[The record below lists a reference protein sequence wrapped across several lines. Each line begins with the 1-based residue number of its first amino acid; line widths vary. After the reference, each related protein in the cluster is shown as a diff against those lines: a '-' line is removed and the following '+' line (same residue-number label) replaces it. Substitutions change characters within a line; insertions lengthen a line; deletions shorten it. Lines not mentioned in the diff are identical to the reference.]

1 MTITMPTVDPTTIK
15 SDDLHDKLDVIQ
27 RFINIGIDSQSS
39 NFAYG
44 EQGVLESKHVYKPDL
59 FGSPSPKVTNVSS
72 QTHWRSVSNDW
83 TQGVTFSAGSIGHDW
98 VGVPGL
104 CTRIKITE
112 PARLHYSASFYVFE
126 MGGATESKARWKY
139 KIKNEGTTVTLSSSS
154 RDRTAFGHEY
164 HAAGYIA
171 LSVNGA
177 IQNSTMRTVYTSNVI
192 PTEDN
197 GNIENN
203 GHIMFQMI
211 SRHQQSIV
219 KRLKL
224 NPGIHDIGIVCQ
236 PREVDLHRLFGKAR
250 EHSREVY
257 MQEHKNI
264 FFLARSMVADLVYE

>member
-15 SDDLHDKLDVIQ
+15 ADDLHDKLDVIQ

-83 TQGVTFSAGSIGHDW
+83 TQGVTFSAGSIGNDW

-126 MGGATESKARWKY
+126 MGGATESKASWSWIIRNQWSRK
-139 KIKNEGTTVTLSSSS
+139 KDAAD

-171 LSVNGA
+171 LSVNGS
-177 IQNSTMRTVYTSNVI
+177 IQNSTMRTVYTSNVV
-192 PTEDN
+192 PTEDD
-197 GNIENN
+197 GTVENN

-224 NPGIHDIGIVCQ
+224 NPGIHDIGIVCK
-236 PREVDLHRLFGKAR
+236 PREVDLLKLKGQAR
-250 EHSREVY
+250 EENSEAY

-264 FFLARSMVADLVYE
+264 FFLARSMIADLVYE